1 MEPHSSTARYG
12 TAPEISVVVPC
23 FNEEGV
29 LAETHRRLMATLTE
43 IGLPFEL
50 IYVDDGSRDQTL
62 TLLAGLQQSDSRV
75 RVVAL
80 SRNFGH
86 QLAITA
92 GLNHSRGRAVVLI
105 DADLQD
111 PPEVIP
117 DMIARW
123 REGYEVVYGTR
134 VCREGETAFK
144 TKTAE
149 WFYRLINRISEIPIP
164 LDTGDF
170 RLLDRK
176 AVNALTSMPERDRF
190 VRGMVSWVGFRQIA
204 VPYDR
209 APRHAGVSKYSL
221 FRMVRFALDG
231 ILSFS
236 IVPLRVA
243 TFLGLAATLAS
254 LVAAAAAI
262 VLIFA
267 SAFRPGPWLAVL
279 LTGLFIGGIQL
290 ICLGIVG
297 EYLGRIYAES
307 KHRPLYVVRETRG
320 FDDPIPDRSTSF
332 AADVRRA

>member
-1 MEPHSSTARYG
+1 MEPLSINPRH
-12 TAPEISVVVPC
+12 APEISVVVPC

-29 LAETHRRLMATLTE
+29 LAETHRRLLAMLAE
-43 IGLPFEL
+43 IAPTFEL
-50 IYVDDGSRDQTL
+50 IYVDDGSHDRTL
-62 TLLAGLQQSDSRV
+62 TLLAGIQQSDSRV

-117 DMIARW
+117 EMIARW
-123 REGYEVVYGTR
+123 REGFEVVYGTR
-134 VCREGETAFK
+134 LRRAGETAFK

-149 WFYRLINRISEIPIP
+149 WFYRLINQVSEIPIP

-176 AVNALTSMPERDRF
+176 AVDALTSMPERDRF

-209 APRHAGVSKYSL
+209 AARQAGLSKYSF

-236 IVPLRVA
+236 IVPLRLA
-243 TFLGLAATLAS
+243 TFLGLTATAAS
-254 LVAAAAAI
+254 LVAAVVAVI
-262 VLIFA
+262 LVLMT
-267 SAFRPGPWLAVL
+267 AFHPGPWLAL
-279 LTGLFIGGIQL
+279 LLAGLFIGGIQL
-290 ICLGIVG
+290 ICLGIMG
-297 EYLGRIYAES
+297 EYLGRIYGES

-320 FDDPIPDRSTSF
+320 FENPVPDRY
-332 AADVRRA
+332 AAVAGDIARS

>member
-1 MEPHSSTARYG
+1 MDLRRVDIRYE

-29 LAETHRRLMATLTE
+29 IAETHRRLRATLAE

-62 TLLAGLQQSDSRV
+62 ALLAGIQQSDARV

-92 GLNHSRGRAVVLI
+92 GLNHSLGRAVVLI

-111 PPEVIP
+111 PPEVIHE
-117 DMIARW
+117 MIARW

-134 VCREGETAFK
+134 LRRAGETAFK
-144 TKTAE
+144 TKTAA
-149 WFYRLINRISEIPIP
+149 WFYRLINRVSEIPIP

-176 AVNALTSMPERDRF
+176 AVDALSSMPERDRF
-190 VRGMVSWVGFRQIA
+190 VRGLVSWVGFRQIA

-209 APRHAGVSKYSL
+209 AARHAGVSKYSL
-221 FRMVRFALDG
+221 LRMMSFAVDG

-236 IVPLRVA
+236 IVPLRLA
-243 TFLGLAATLAS
+243 TFLGLAATVAS
-254 LVAAAAAI
+254 LTGAAAAI
-262 VLIFA
+262 SFILA
-267 SAFRPGPWLAVL
+267 TTFRPGPWLAVL
-279 LTGLFIGGIQL
+279 LTGLFMGGVQL
-290 ICLGIVG
+290 ICLGILG
-297 EYLGRIYAES
+297 EYLGRIYGES
-307 KHRPLYVVRETRG
+307 KHRPLYVVRETMG
-320 FDDPIPDRSTSF
+320 FENSVSDRS
-332 AADVRRA
+332 AAMAAQAGF

>member
-1 MEPHSSTARYG
+1 MEPLSINPRH
-12 TAPEISVVVPC
+12 APEISVVVPC

-43 IGLPFEL
+43 IALPFEL

-62 TLLAGLQQSDSRV
+62 ALLAGIQQSDQRV

-111 PPEVIP
+111 PPEVIRE
-117 DMIARW
+117 MIARW

-134 VCREGETAFK
+134 LRREGETVFK

-176 AVNALTSMPERDRF
+176 AVDALTSMPERDRF
-190 VRGMVSWVGFRQIA
+190 VRGMVSWVGFRQVA

-236 IVPLRVA
+236 IVPLRLA
-243 TFLGLAATLAS
+243 TFLGLAATFGS
-254 LVAAAAAI
+254 LIGAAAAI
-262 VLIFA
+262 ILVLVT
-267 SAFRPGPWLAVL
+267 AFRPGPWLAVL
-279 LTGLFIGGIQL
+279 LTGLFIGGVQL

-297 EYLGRIYAES
+297 EYLGRIYGES

-320 FDDPIPDRSTSF
+320 FDDPVPDRSTAL
-332 AADVRRA
+332 AADIARH